1 MITKKE
7 TCPNCGGAGYT
18 YYGGGMSGGFDYDS
32 PSDNGCDT
40 CGGSG
45 QNEYENVRSPNKN
58 LKKGSGKVKVT
69 YEEIICTKCNGDKK
83 VRYYKD
89 NYRNNMSLFGDVS
102 DKEKKAWEK
111 KYTVVKTCQECNGS
125 GKELK
130 QVSSEPASSGW
141 F

>member
-7 TCPNCGGAGYT
+7 TCPDCNGDGYN
-18 YYGGGMSGGFDYDS
+18 YYDGNLIYDEPAHDSGCY
-32 PSDNGCDT
+32 T

-45 QNEYENVRSPNKN
+45 ENQYDCYAPSKT

-69 YEEIICTKCNGDKK
+69 YEEITCTECHGDKK

-89 NYRNNMSLFGDVS
+89 NYRSNMSLFGEVS

-111 KYTVVKTCQECNGS
+111 KYTVIKTCQECNGS

-130 QVSSEPASSGW
+130 KVSSEPASSGW